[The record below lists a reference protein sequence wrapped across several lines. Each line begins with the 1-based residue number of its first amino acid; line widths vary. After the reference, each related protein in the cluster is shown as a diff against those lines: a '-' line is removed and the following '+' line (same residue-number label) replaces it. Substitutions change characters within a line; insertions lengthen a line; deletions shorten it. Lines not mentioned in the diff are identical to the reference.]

1 MRRIV
6 GVALLIVLAVVLLLV
21 LRQRKRAFI
30 AAQVELLQ
38 SDDPQE
44 ATAARKRLQRIGR
57 SAVCPVCALLE
68 HEDEEVRARAALT
81 LANIGH
87 AAACGPLTEAAKRGE
102 LPAADALAVMKHP
115 EAREARAW
123 AFCRLGD
130 EAVDELRRRLPIGGG
145 PPTAPCA
152 LRSPPR
158 RPFQPVPRKQ
168 SAWPGRGWSLFS
180 LATFARAG
188 EQEASVA
195 VVFQQPSVQ
204 GWYDRSLEV
213 HPLPQAFI
221 GLGRLQELRGDYA
234 RAAES
239 YAAASELASGNE
251 TAREGRRRT
260 ERLAALAR
268 EMAALLQSGHRIDR
282 ILSHPSWSE
291 GDTTH
296 YVASTRG
303 SYGPLRL
310 VKGSGGIDLFRER
323 RGRLEHLGVVPAF
336 PTRQRR
342 WAGMAAYVGVVALD
356 KGERAVLAVVVETQ
370 PIPDRYDYHLGLHAL
385 RDGRLVKTLELASVG
400 LPSVTDL
407 DDDGD
412 AELITWRWAVH
423 YPISMARS
431 VLWPIVRARVG
442 DRYEVRTEQFPSL
455 FEPVARELRL
465 FELGYAPG
473 DPKVSERLGRAYE
486 ILGETAEAIAAYERA
501 ERKYEEA
508 SQQQSAAS
516 VRERR
521 LRLEAERE
529 DTPQQQ
535 PRQTR

>member
-38 SDDPQE
+38 SDDAQE
-44 ATAARKRLQRIGR
+44 ATAARKRLQRLGR
-57 SAVCPVCALLE
+57 SAVRPVCALLE

-87 AAACGPLTEAAKRGE
+87 AAACGPLMEAAKRGE
-102 LPAADALAVMKHP
+102 LAAADALAVMKHP
-115 EAREARAW
+115 EATEARAW

-145 PPTAPCA
+145 PPTASCA

-158 RPFQPVPRKQ
+158 RPFQPVARKE
-168 SAWPGRGWSLFS
+168 SPWPGPGWSLLS
-180 LATFARAG
+180 LGAFARAA
-188 EQEASVA
+188 EEELRVA
-195 VVFQQPSVQ
+195 VIFRQPSVQ

-213 HPLPQAFI
+213 YPLPEALI

-239 YAAASELASGNE
+239 YAAASELTSGNE
-251 TAREGRRRT
+251 RARQGRRRT

-268 EMAALLQSGHRIDR
+268 EMAAHLQSGHRIDR

-291 GDTTH
+291 GDTTY

-323 RGRLEHLGVVPAF
+323 RGRLQHLGVVPAF
-336 PTRQRR
+336 ATRQRG
-342 WAGMAAYVGVVALD
+342 WAGMAAYVGVVALE
-356 KGERAVLAVVVETQ
+356 KGERAVLAVIVETQ

-400 LPSVTDL
+400 LPWICDL
-407 DDDGD
+407 DGDGD
-412 AELITWRWAVH
+412 AEVVTWRWAVH

-442 DRYEVRTEQFPSL
+442 DRYQVRTEQFPSL
-455 FEPVARELRL
+455 FEPVARQLRL

-473 DPKVSERLGRAYE
+473 DPKVSDYLGRAYE
-486 ILGETAEAIAAYERA
+486 ILGQRELALGSYERA
-501 ERKYEEA
+501 ERKY
-508 SQQQSAAS
+508 AAQGDRQAAADVES
-516 VRERR
+516 RR
-521 LRLEAERE
+521 LRLERAR
-529 DTPQQQ
+529 
-535 PRQTR
+535 RGHG